1 VGQMRWQFEL
11 FFRYFH
17 PMCRTPARKAG
28 PSRKKYDGRA
38 NLGAP
43 VIISNFS
50 LSNPTPSS
58 PDPAG
63 NRRVPQPQ
71 GCQLRYRTRN
81 GRRYQRRR
89 HLPGAGWVIVGLDYL
104 NVHQWYLPHARHVVV
119 VEVALL
125 HHAVRRS

>member
-17 PMCRTPARKAG
+17 PMCRTPRGK
-28 PSRKKYDGRA
+28 PSHHEK
-38 NLGAP
+38 NMMGAP
-43 VIISNFS
+43 TSAR
-50 LSNPTPSS
+50 PSS
-58 PDPAG
+58 FLISRFLTQRLLHPIRQE
-63 NRRVPQPQ
+63 RRVPQPH

-89 HLPGAGWVIVGLDYL
+89 RLPGAGWVIVGLDYL